1 MDSLLNPRLLKME
14 FKLYFR
20 DIAAVIFGILLSPVI
35 LLILGSIPAFREP
48 NPDLGGKTVIALYVP
63 IMLAMAIAMVAVSTM
78 PVAVAVYRER
88 GILRRLATTPVR
100 PHELL
105 IAQAAAHFTAL
116 LIGAVLVI
124 GIGRLAFDVDLPGNP
139 VAFVLAFVLC
149 CAALFG
155 FGLALAGT
163 GKSKLA
169 QGLGSAVFFPM
180 MFFAGL
186 WVPREAMPETLRG
199 IGDFTPLGAGVGALQ
214 DASSGDWPQLL
225 HVGVLVGYTA
235 IAWLLATR
243 YFRWS

>member
-1 MDSLLNPRLLKME
+1 MNPALLKME

-20 DIAAVIFGILLSPVI
+20 DIAAVIFGILLSPLI
-35 LLILGSIPAFREP
+35 LVILGSIPAFREP

-63 IMLAMAIAMVAVSTM
+63 IMIAMAAAMVAISTM

-100 PHELL
+100 PYELL
-105 IAQAAAHFTAL
+105 TAQAATHFSAL
-116 LIGAVLVI
+116 LIGTALVL

-169 QGLGSAVFFPM
+169 QGLGSALFFPM

-186 WVPREAMPETLRG
+186 WVPREAMPQTLRD

-214 DASSGDWPQLL
+214 AASNGDWPSLL
-225 HVGVLVGYTA
+225 HIGVLVGYTA